1 MGISEP
7 WVLLRGLMRHSG
19 HWGTFGEKLQQ
30 QYPSSKIL
38 LLDLPG
44 NGTKC
49 HLSTPTNAE
58 EIIEVLREE
67 VHRALGKTPF
77 HFLGMSLGAIVG
89 LKCAERWPQSFLSL
103 IAINPSLK
111 QCSKPWQRLRPQ
123 SLFGVTAAIFAKD
136 PLFREKIILHLT
148 STMNSS
154 KHGPLAQCFADF
166 DLRWPP
172 KRLNFLR
179 QIALASRIQLTK
191 PLDVPMAIFASAQDH
206 LVSSVCSINM
216 AEAFSSHLEVH
227 PTAGHDLVLDDPDWV
242 IDKINSFIFQL
253 EKKA

>member
-1 MGISEP
+1 MGISKP

-19 HWGTFGEKLQQ
+19 HWSTFGEKLQQ

-49 HLSTPTNAE
+49 HLTTPTNAE
-58 EIIEVLREE
+58 EIIEDLREE
-67 VHRALGKTPF
+67 VRRAVGRTPF
-77 HFLGMSLGAIVG
+77 HFLGMSLGAMVG
-89 LKCAERWPQSFLSL
+89 LKWAESWPESFHSL
-103 IAINPSLK
+103 IAVNPSLR

-123 SLFGVTAAIFAKD
+123 ALVGITAAIFAKD
-136 PLFREKIILHLT
+136 ALSRERIILRLT
-148 STMNSS
+148 STMNSN
-154 KHGPLAQCFADF
+154 KHQQLAQVFADF
-166 DLRWPP
+166 DMRWPP
-172 KRLNFLR
+172 KKLNFLR

-191 PLDVPMAIFASAQDH
+191 PVDVPMAIFASAQDH

-216 AEAFSSHLEVH
+216 ARAFSSHLEVH

-242 IDKINSFIFQL
+242 LNKIGSFIFQL

>member
-19 HWGTFGEKLQQ
+19 HWVTFGEKLQQ
-30 QYPSSKIL
+30 QFPSSKIL

-49 HLSTPTNAE
+49 HLSTSMNVD

-67 VHRALGKTPF
+67 VHRAVGRTPF
-77 HFLGMSLGAIVG
+77 HFLGMSLGAMVG
-89 LKCAERWPQSFLSL
+89 LKWAESWPQSFLSL
-103 IAINPSLK
+103 IAMNPSLN

-123 SLFGVTAAIFAKD
+123 ALFGITAAIFAKD
-136 PLFREKIILHLT
+136 PLSREKIILHLT
-148 STMNSS
+148 STMNSN
-154 KHGPLAQCFADF
+154 KHQQLAQTFADF

-191 PLDVPMAIFASAQDH
+191 PVNVPMAIFSSTQDQ

-216 AEAFSSHLEVH
+216 ARAFSSHLEVH
-227 PTAGHDLVLDDPDWV
+227 PTAGHDLALDDPDWV
-242 IDKINSFIFQL
+242 IGKINSFIFQL
-253 EKKA
+253 EKKV